1 MTANRRQLAVAVA
14 LSAIILAAA
23 FTRFYRLGEP
33 DQCYFD
39 EQYFPTTGAEILRGD
54 NAAWDFY
61 GHENTHPP
69 LSKELM
75 AAGMA
80 IFGHQDRAGVDN
92 HCWPDEPDS
101 FKRVDPNWIY
111 EPFGWRFFGA
121 LAGVGAVVFIYLVAK
136 KLFHSEVAGLTAAFL
151 LTFEGLAFVQSRI
164 ATPDTYVL
172 FFLLGAVYFL
182 LSDRLSVF
190 RLALSGVFFGAALA
204 SKWIAALMIVP
215 ISLYLIWTL
224 VRRLRETERDE
235 RLWVIEGVI
244 LISLAV
250 VAAGFALVA
259 LALLVTGDVYFDLLI
274 VSATGMLTVFGA
286 LIPVAVS
293 SELRNSQRGRLY
305 LNVALVVPLCFV
317 LAPLAVY
324 ALTYI
329 PLLES
334 GHGVSYALDLNKS
347 AYEFHSS
354 LEAKHSYQSSFL
366 EWPIIARPIFVH
378 GSGYAKIYSMG
389 NPIIFWAGIPAL
401 VFVLWHALRHVR
413 ATLDEATGALSIS
426 GGFTKGDAPLLFV
439 ALSYLGFWLPFA
451 INPRALFLYHYLP
464 ALVFLLLSLAYGVQW
479 LWHREEAW
487 GRILAIAFLAL
498 VAVTFAYFYPH
509 MASVEVSK
517 SLDDSY
523 YWFDGTILDFIF
535 DWS

>member
-1 MTANRRQLAVAVA
+1 MTVNRRFAVTLA
-14 LSAIILAAA
+14 LSAILLAAA
-23 FTRFYRLGEP
+23 FTRFYRLGAP

-39 EQYFPTTGAEILRGD
+39 EVYFPTTAAEILRGD

-101 FKRVDPNWIY
+101 ARRTDPNWIY

-121 LAGVGAVVFIYLVAK
+121 LAGVGAVFFIYLIAK
-136 KLFHSEVAGLTAAFL
+136 KLFHSEVAALSAAFL
-151 LTFEGLAFVQSRI
+151 LTFEGLVFVQSRI

-172 FFLLGAVYFL
+172 FFLLGSVYFL
-182 LSDRLSVF
+182 LSDQLSLRRL
-190 RLALSGVFFGAALA
+190 LLSGLFLGAALA
-204 SKWIAALMIVP
+204 SKWTAAVMIGP

-224 VRRLRETERDE
+224 VRHLGETDRDE
-235 RLWVIEGVI
+235 RLRVIEAVI
-244 LISLAV
+244 LTGLAV

-259 LALLVTGDVYFDLLI
+259 LALLATGDVYFDLFIISVMGLL
-274 VSATGMLTVFGA
+274 AVFGA

-293 SELRNSQRGRLY
+293 SDLRNSPRGRFY
-305 LNVALVVPLCFV
+305 LKVGLVVPLCFV
-317 LAPLAVY
+317 LVPLAVY
-324 ALTYI
+324 ALSYI
-329 PLLES
+329 PLLQN
-334 GHGVSYALDLNKS
+334 GHDVSYALDLNKS
-347 AYEFHSS
+347 AYDFHSS
-354 LEAKHSYQSSFL
+354 LEATHSYQSSFY
-366 EWPIIARPIFVH
+366 EWPIMARPIFLHVT
-378 GSGYAKIYSMG
+378 GYAKIYSMG

-401 VFVLWHALRHVR
+401 LFVLWHALRHVR
-413 ATLDEATGALSIS
+413 ATLDETTGALSIS

-439 ALSYLGFWLPFA
+439 TLSYLGLWLPWA

-464 ALVFLLLSLAYGVQW
+464 ALAFLILALAYCVQW
-479 LWHREEAW
+479 LWHREESW
-487 GRILAIAFLAL
+487 GRGLAIAFLAL
-498 VAVTFAYFYPH
+498 AAVVFAYFYPH
-509 MASVEVSK
+509 MAAIDVSRA
-517 SLDDSY
+517 LDDSY
-523 YWFDGTILDFIF
+523 YWFDGTILDGIF